1 MTENTNHAP
10 PLQSKAILRKKTR
23 RALLLAILLSVFLIH
38 LPLLY
43 FFIHSDFW
51 ATRDLENATKQQVV
65 MVNLKDLPNT
75 PQRVVDLAKPKVE
88 KVPQNPSAQSLYNS
102 SVDEETVSRSFSKT
116 NAPLGQ
122 SPQQQKQPQ
131 TMQEKLLAL
140 KNEQA
145 QKENQKYE
153 DRFEEPQDNALDSL
167 QASIGSPAGGNTDD
181 FLPDYKVGN
190 RTYLNTLANP
200 NIAYYVEL
208 RRKFRFAFNPIP
220 VLRRYPNMISRGQ
233 IATVWGVSVNAEG
246 QLAGLTLLRGSGL
259 DAYDNEARR
268 TIASSAPF
276 SKPPADFLTTDGQLH
291 MAWTFVVYL

>member
-1 MTENTNHAP
+1 MDQNATKR
-10 PLQSKAILRKKTR
+10 STR
-23 RALLLAILLSVFLIH
+23 RALLIALLISILFIH

-51 ATRDLENATKQQVV
+51 ATRDFKDAAKQQVV
-65 MVNLKDLPNT
+65 MVNLKDLT
-75 PQRVVDLAKPKVE
+75 DMPQRVVDLAKPKIE
-88 KVPQNPSAQSLYNS
+88 KAPKNPSAQSLYNS
-102 SVDEETVSRSFSKT
+102 SVEEETVSRSFSKT
-116 NAPLGQ
+116 NEPRGQ
-122 SPQQQKQPQ
+122 SPQQQTQPQ

-140 KNEQA
+140 KNEQV
-145 QKENQKYE
+145 QKESQKYE
-153 DRFEEPQDNALDSL
+153 DRFEAPQENTLDSL
-167 QASIGSPAGGNTDD
+167 QASIGSPTGGNTDD

-220 VLRRYPNMISRGQ
+220 VLRRYPNMISQGQ

-246 QLAGLTLLRGSGL
+246 QLASLTLLRGSGL

-268 TIASSAPF
+268 TISSSAPF
-276 SKPPADFLTTDGQLH
+276 SKPPTNLLTNDGQLH